1 MQLKHYQQGSL
12 ERLRAYLEAARVYGA
27 RGAYERVQ
35 EWRYDS
41 ETYGAAVR
49 SAPATPRQIKGPAAP
64 PFQPL
69 PDLEEVSY
77 VCLRLPTGG
86 GKTLLCAHTIG
97 LAAEAYLEREFPLVL
112 WLVPTTTIKRQ
123 TLETLQK
130 PEHANARALAAAFGS
145 RVRVF
150 DIADFAQIRP
160 QDIAGNACVVLGTF
174 ASLRVDNTE
183 GRRAYDHHEELEGH
197 FSRVSPNMPNLER
210 RESDGGIKYSFVNLL
225 HVQRPLVLVDEAHN
239 AKSDLS
245 FEVLRRVNP
254 AAVIEY
260 TATPAKNSNVIDSV
274 TAAQLKAEE
283 MIKLPI
289 EFATHADWQAAVTAS
304 IQTRARLE
312 QVAARDADYIRPLVL
327 FQAENKG
334 GTVTVEVLRAFLRE
348 QEGIPEEQI
357 AVATGE
363 QRELDGL
370 NLFDPN
376 CAVRYVI
383 TVQALKEGWDC
394 SFAYVLCSVAN
405 TRSATAVEQLLG
417 RVLRMPY
424 AKSRTQPELNQAYAH
439 VSAQTWPHA
448 VSQLEDRLVN
458 MGFEKQEV
466 DTWVYQPTFSGWNE
480 DGEASTGAANEA
492 PAFSVR
498 LTGAAPDL
506 AALGLDLA
514 EKGQVRVVQSAADEC
529 GAYVLEVTSGASEEL
544 VAKLAKGIT
553 DKKDRR
559 EFELVAQQAISQ
571 RAENRCAVQ
580 RGEPFVV
587 PQLCL
592 ELEDGE
598 RVLLEKEECLG
609 EAGFDPLASYTPLT
623 KEEFRV
629 DEAAEV
635 YLADIEGE
643 KVTIRF
649 AGQGEQLELAG
660 IVGPMDEV
668 GLVANLARNLHAD
681 VGSETMAAGAF
692 VGYLQRTVR
701 DLLARGDMDWAKLVR
716 SRFVLEKVL
725 RGRLNRARQAAY
737 GAAMQQ
743 VLFPLGQTQQASDGE
758 ATTSRQINRSATV
771 RVVADLQTHGF
782 RFPREYP
789 AGRLYEGSRRFRKHY
804 YPLIAQMNAEE
815 LACALELD
823 KHDQVQYW
831 VRNLE
836 RNWSHAFSLPTS
848 SDWFY
853 PDFVAQLHD
862 GQLLVVEY
870 KGAHLATNADTQEK
884 AAIGQAW
891 ARLSGNRFLMA
902 STQDDAGRNLAA
914 QIEHELRRG

>member
-1 MQLKHYQQGSL
+1 MHLKHYQQGSL
-12 ERLRAYLEAARVYGA
+12 DRLRAYLEVARVHGSRA
-27 RGAYERVQ
+27 AYQRVQ
-35 EWRYDS
+35 EMRY
-41 ETYGAAVR
+41 EAAAYP
-49 SAPATPRQIKGPAAP
+49 S
-64 PFQPL
+64 FQPL
-69 PDLEEVSY
+69 PLEGLEEVPY

-86 GKTLLCAHTIG
+86 GKTLLCAHTIA
-97 LAAEAYLEREFPLVL
+97 LATEAYLQRDFPLVL
-112 WLVPTTTIKRQ
+112 WLVPTTTIKKQ

-130 PEHANARALAAAFGS
+130 PNHANARALAAAFGS
-145 RVRVF
+145 RFRVF
-150 DIADFAQIRP
+150 DIADFAKIRP
-160 QDIAGNACVVLGTF
+160 QDIAGYTCVVLGTF

-197 FSRVSPNMPNLER
+197 FSRVSPKAPNLER
-210 RESDGGIKYSFVNLL
+210 RDADGGVKYSFVNLL

-260 TATPAKNSNVIDSV
+260 TATPARNSNVIESV

-289 EFATHADWQAAVTAS
+289 EFTAHADWQAAVTAS
-304 IQTRARLE
+304 VQTRARLE
-312 QVAARDADYIRPLVL
+312 QVSARDADYIRPLVL

-334 GTVTVEVLRAFLRE
+334 GAVTVEVLQNFLRE

-363 QRELDGL
+363 QRELDGID
-370 NLFDPN
+370 LFNPN
-376 CAVRYVI
+376 CPVRYVI

-439 VSAQTWPHA
+439 VSAQSWPHA
-448 VSQLEDRLVN
+448 VSQLEDRLVS

-466 DTWVYQPTFSGWNE
+466 ETWVYQPTFNWGGE
-480 DGEASTGAANEA
+480 DTGTGAANEA
-492 PAFSVR
+492 PSFSVR

-506 AALGLDLA
+506 AGLGLDL
-514 EKGQVRVVQSAADEC
+514 EEQSLVSVVPLAGEGEGEAF
-529 GAYVLEVTSGASEEL
+529 ALEVGPGASEEL

-559 EFELVAQQAISQ
+559 EFELVAGRAIAQ
-571 RAENRCAVQ
+571 RAENRCAAQ

-592 ELEDGE
+592 EFEDGE
-598 RVLLEKEECLG
+598 LVLLEKEECLG
-609 EAGFDPLASYTPLT
+609 EAGFNPLESYTPLT
-623 KEEFRV
+623 RDEFRI
-629 DEAAEV
+629 DETAEV

-643 KVTIRF
+643 RVAIRF
-649 AGQGEQLELAG
+649 AGRGDQLELAG
-660 IVGPMDEV
+660 VFTEMDEV
-668 GLVANLARNLHAD
+668 GLVANLARALHAD

-692 VGYLQRTVR
+692 VGYLQRTVH
-701 DLLARGDMDWAKLVR
+701 DLLARGDMDLARLIR

-737 GAAMQQ
+737 GAAIQQ
-743 VLFPLGQTQQASDGE
+743 VLFPKEVGKGE
-758 ATTSRQINRSATV
+758 GGTATA
-771 RVVADLQTHGF
+771 RVVADLKTHGF
-782 RFPREYP
+782 RFPSEYP
-789 AGRLYEGSRRFRKHY
+789 AGRLYEGRQRFRKHY
-804 YPLIAQMNAEE
+804 YPLVAQMNAEE
-815 LACALELD
+815 TSCALELD
-823 KHDQVQYW
+823 KHPLVKHW

-836 RNWSHAFSLPTS
+836 RDLSHAFSLPTS

-853 PDFVAQLHD
+853 PDFVAQLDD
-862 GQLLVVEY
+862 GRLLIVEY
-870 KGAHLATNADTQEK
+870 KGGHLATNVDTQEK
-884 AAIGQAW
+884 AAIGQTW
-891 ARLSGNRFLMA
+891 ARLSGNTFLMA
-902 STQDDAGRNLAA
+902 SKTDDSGRNLAA
-914 QIEHELRRG
+914 QIEQALGA